1 MLFFLAPLFIKF
13 FFTKEFYDAIIVTR
27 IMAFSILF
35 ITIRNTY
42 GTHYLLIK
50 GYEKELRNLTFLGS
64 FIGFLISFPLIY
76 FYDYIGAAY
85 TIIIAQFI
93 MAISVVYKAL
103 KIQKSI
109 NL

>member
-1 MLFFLAPLFIKF
+1 
-13 FFTKEFYDAIIVTR
+13 
-27 IMAFSILF
+27 MAFLILF
-35 ITIRNTY
+35 IIIRNTY